1 MLTSSRLVNNILLAF
16 LAAPRADSKRFEML
30 SILSTIL
37 SWDDS
42 EREKAGL
49 QKVGKGKAPPM
60 RRKGSAKD
68 VERSAEEEAAMNE
81 VSSQSTQ
88 GNLLITVILKLVCR
102 ILDEGVVSGP
112 GSRFSFSYNRRTAF
126 AWYQVSTWLYA
137 ILSHEFRTC
146 NAGPGQRAC
155 PPHVLCFEFI
165 GHGSRESTSYWKKS
179 ELRPIRGI
187 RRQNM
192 IACIILRPVY
202 LFSLY
207 LFILNLDF

>member
-1 MLTSSRLVNNILLAF
+1 VNNEHLTEALRRLRKTSSDNNVDRYVPHALSNEILTSSRLVNNILLAF

-81 VSSQSTQ
+81 VSPYTFKSVLLMDSHSQ
-88 GNLLITVILKLVCR
+88 
-102 ILDEGVVSGP
+102 
-112 GSRFSFSYNRRTAF
+112 
-126 AWYQVSTWLYA
+126 
-137 ILSHEFRTC
+137 TC
-146 NAGPGQRAC
+146 
-155 PPHVLCFEFI
+155 L
-165 GHGSRESTSYWKKS
+165 
-179 ELRPIRGI
+179 
-187 RRQNM
+187 
-192 IACIILRPVY
+192 
-202 LFSLY
+202 
-207 LFILNLDF
+207 

>member
-1 MLTSSRLVNNILLAF
+1 VNNEHLTEALRRLRKTSSDNNVDRYVPPLPQVPSDTLTNSRLVNNILLAF

-81 VSSQSTQ
+81 VSPYTFKSVLLMDSHSQ
-88 GNLLITVILKLVCR
+88 IC
-102 ILDEGVVSGP
+102 
-112 GSRFSFSYNRRTAF
+112 
-126 AWYQVSTWLYA
+126 
-137 ILSHEFRTC
+137 LS
-146 NAGPGQRAC
+146 
-155 PPHVLCFEFI
+155 
-165 GHGSRESTSYWKKS
+165 SS
-179 ELRPIRGI
+179 
-187 RRQNM
+187 
-192 IACIILRPVY
+192 
-202 LFSLY
+202 
-207 LFILNLDF
+207 

>member
-1 MLTSSRLVNNILLAF
+1 MLIGKSHLSLSDILTNSRLVNNILLAF

-81 VSSQSTQ
+81 VSSCSFK
-88 GNLLITVILKLVCR
+88 GALLMDSHSQTC
-102 ILDEGVVSGP
+102 
-112 GSRFSFSYNRRTAF
+112 
-126 AWYQVSTWLYA
+126 
-137 ILSHEFRTC
+137 LS
-146 NAGPGQRAC
+146 
-155 PPHVLCFEFI
+155 
-165 GHGSRESTSYWKKS
+165 SS
-179 ELRPIRGI
+179 
-187 RRQNM
+187 
-192 IACIILRPVY
+192 
-202 LFSLY
+202 
-207 LFILNLDF
+207 